1 MWVDQKREDYWPQ
14 LPSQLATPVRL
25 PSVAADTLRRDR
37 HDQLERAP
45 RIGHGV
51 RAFFFGRVCR
61 SASRLLLLGARVGH
75 GPARTSR
82 RTSRTGAKMMF
93 GKHVVTI
100 CAVAAAL
107 VAGCN
112 NPKRDQEKADQAQRE
127 A

>member
-1 MWVDQKREDYWPQ
+1 M
-14 LPSQLATPVRL
+14 
-25 PSVAADTLRRDR
+25 
-37 HDQLERAP
+37 
-45 RIGHGV
+45 
-51 RAFFFGRVCR
+51 AFGLFFGRVCR

-75 GPARTSR
+75 GPA

-127 A
+127 AAQKTEQAQREAQDQAAHARVNAQQEQLNANDSLAKARAEY